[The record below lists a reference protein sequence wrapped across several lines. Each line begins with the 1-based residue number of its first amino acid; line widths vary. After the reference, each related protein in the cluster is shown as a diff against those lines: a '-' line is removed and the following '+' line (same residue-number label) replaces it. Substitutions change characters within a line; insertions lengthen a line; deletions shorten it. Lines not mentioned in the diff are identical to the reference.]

1 MNNPVM
7 QRQMFMAIGTPSK
20 KPEEGIVSG
29 MESVEGYEDRTPD
42 NLEIIAN
49 NLRGD
54 IRSMD
59 ERYLELAG
67 MVGEA
72 AFDTPEE
79 VLALMQSQLQ
89 QQGAPAAAA
98 PPPPP
103 AASPKMGGIEA
114 LMAGNAPQQGAPQ
127 GMPMPEQGMPM
138 PPGMPPGPGGIE
150 GLVAPP
156 TEQAPVMRQAGSPPT
171 GEVSRNM
178 RITLPPSAY
187 PSYLEAMRS
196 YGRAAPTSI
205 PSGNMYTQSILD
217 LLKTEAPTSRSGRP
231 IPFVDKSGRMYQPVG
246 GTDPRMA
253 SRGTPF
259 LPRSAYGPQMLRM
272 LGPLGYT
279 AGAGYLGTE
288 ALMATDKSAGE
299 LTGDSFGLEFGSSV
313 AGTPGYR
320 YLPGVEP
327 TPVPAPISQQPS
339 GLAEKIPVA
348 PSAPVPLPSRESDAA
363 DAVAIA
369 PGVVPSAKDEEEEVT
384 EAGVKGTL
392 PAPPKPA
399 ERGLKERTE
408 ERYRIYRDL
417 LGDDKNM
424 RQAQALFLLA
434 EAALNVGGAKSK
446 QRGVSGTLER
456 LTTGLKGLPAGLAAL
471 GAEASR
477 EDKAL
482 KTAAISAVEQEMAA
496 EAKER
501 GLLQRESLKLMSKA
515 APINDLAASFKGRY
529 PGYDDNFYVRMAK
542 DYKSGLIKEL
552 PDTSELYDVAS
563 GKVLLS
569 PLNPNDKERVGYLDP
584 NMPFTSTSNKRLS
597 RATNKQRPELIDRIS
612 NNESLVQDIE
622 NFYKDIMDKNFIG
635 VVPSIQSGLTN
646 ITLPF
651 FGENPFSNVPLQ
663 QQRNAGLQM
672 NQRLREMAMAY
683 RGRPSNWS
691 EEQVN
696 KYLVD
701 PQAIFKDKSQFFA
714 VLENFRQGAINEI
727 NRDYHRLFPEQ
738 VPLRQLSQVP
748 LGDKKSPLESKDLK
762 YLGEMFRVNHNREV
776 YVKLPDG
783 TSERVTAESFRTMT
797 GQQ

>member
-7 QRQMFMAIGTPSK
+7 QRQMFMAIGTPSR

-127 GMPMPEQGMPM
+127 GMPMPEQGMPV

-156 TEQAPVMRQAGSPPT
+156 MEQAPVMRQAGSPPT
-171 GEVSRNM
+171 GEVPRNM
-178 RITLPPSAY
+178 RVTLPPSAY

-196 YGRAAPTSI
+196 YGRTAPTSV
-205 PSGNMYTQSILD
+205 PSGNLYSRSILD

-231 IPFVDKSGRMYQPVG
+231 IPFVDRSGRMYQPIG

-259 LPRSAYGPQMLRM
+259 MPRASYGAQALRV
-272 LGPLGYT
+272 LGPAGYVL
-279 AGAGYLGTE
+279 GAGMLGTE
-288 ALMATDKSAGE
+288 ALMSTDKSAGK

-320 YLPGVEP
+320 YLPGMEP

-339 GLAEKIPVA
+339 GLVEKIPVA
-348 PSAPVPLPSRESDAA
+348 PTAPPTLPSRESDAA

-369 PGVVPSAKDEEEEVT
+369 PGVVPSAKEEEKVA

-392 PAPPKPA
+392 PAPPKPP

-456 LTTGLKGLPAGLAAL
+456 LTTGLKGLPAGMAAL

-529 PGYDDNFYVRMAK
+529 PGYDDGFYIRMAK

-584 NMPFTSTSNKRLS
+584 DMPFTSTSNKRLS

-762 YLGEMFRVNHNREV
+762 YMGEMFRVNPNREV

>member
-156 TEQAPVMRQAGSPPT
+156 MEQAPVMRQAGSPPT

-178 RITLPPSAY
+178 RVTLPPSAY

-196 YGRAAPTSI
+196 YGRAAPTSV
-205 PSGNMYTQSILD
+205 PSGNLYSQSILD
-217 LLKTEAPTSRSGRP
+217 LLKTEAPTSRAGNP
-231 IPFVDKSGRMYQPVG
+231 IPFVDRSGRMYQPVG

-253 SRGTPF
+253 SRGAQF

-279 AGAGYLGTE
+279 AGAGYLGAE

-299 LTGDSFGLEFGSSV
+299 TTGDSFGLEFGSSV

-320 YLPGVEP
+320 YLPGMEP

-339 GLAEKIPVA
+339 GLVEKIPVA
-348 PSAPVPLPSRESDAA
+348 PTAPPTLPSRESDAA

-369 PGVVPSAKDEEEEVT
+369 PGVVPSAKEEEEGAET
-384 EAGVKGTL
+384 GVKGTL
-392 PAPPKPA
+392 PAPPKPT

-501 GLLQRESLKLMSKA
+501 GLLQRESIKLMSKA

-529 PGYDDNFYVRMAK
+529 PGYDDGFYVRMAK

-584 NMPFTSTSNKRLS
+584 DMPFTSTSNKRLS

-762 YLGEMFRVNHNREV
+762 YMGEMFRVNPNREV